1 MSIFVLTMVAIL
13 QLAFIVLLLTTLALG
28 RMLAAWRSPRREQH
42 VAELTTVANLWL
54 ATGGDDTTLIETI
67 EHSDF
72 ATVVGVL
79 QRLGSQVAGDVWEEL
94 VVRVRGTRWFDQVK
108 KRTRARVWWRRLS
121 ATHALA
127 MVAEPMDLPLIE
139 RLVHDKNSVVRLATI
154 ATLKRVQN
162 SMLLDAT
169 LKLADTTQTV
179 VRRYLLE
186 TLTQSPGLDL
196 GVIAKRIDNPASA
209 RQLRILL
216 DLVAE
221 LGTPGFLDHVLPHA
235 TSDDLEVR
243 IAVARTLGEFPHP
256 RSEAALMGLLG
267 DAAWQ
272 VRAQSAAGLGAT
284 GAVRAAESLRSALND
299 KSWWVRLRAALS
311 LRRLGPVGAE
321 ILRRVTPE
329 EDRYAYEMAR
339 YILGLD
345 DAAVAEYGGTSV
357 VDYTEVAY
365 AHQAA

>member
-1 MSIFVLTMVAIL
+1 MSVFVLTMVAIL
-13 QLAFIVLLLTTLALG
+13 QLAFIVLLLTTLVLG
-28 RMLAAWRSPRREQH
+28 RALAAWRSPRRDQKIE
-42 VAELTTVANLWL
+42 ELTAVANHWL
-54 ATGGDDTTLIETI
+54 ASGGDDETLIETI
-67 EHSDF
+67 ERSDF
-72 ATVVGVL
+72 AAVVGVL
-79 QRLGSQVAGDVWEEL
+79 QRLGSQVAGDVWEDL
-94 VVRVRGTRWFDQVK
+94 VVLVRTTRWFDQVK
-108 KRTRARVWWRRLS
+108 KRARARVWWRRLS

-139 RLVHDKNSVVRLATI
+139 RLVNDKNPVVQLATV

-162 SMLLDAT
+162 AMLLDAT

-196 GVIAKRIDNPASA
+196 GVIARRIDNPSSK

-221 LGTPGFLDHVLPHA
+221 LGIPSFLEHVLPHVA
-235 TSDDLEVR
+235 SDDLEVR

-256 RSEAALMGLLG
+256 SSEASLMALLG
-267 DAAWQ
+267 DDAWQ
-272 VRAQSAAGLGAT
+272 VRAQAAAGLGAT
-284 GAVRAAESLRSALND
+284 GAIRAAESLRGALND
-299 KSWWVRLRAALS
+299 ASWWVRLRAALS
-311 LRRLGPVGAE
+311 LRRLGPEGAE
-321 ILRRVTPE
+321 ILRKVTPE
-329 EDRYAYEMAR
+329 EDQYAFEMAR